1 MLWFFIQLI
10 CILAVLLA
18 IPYVIFTLLA
28 HGQVTYSDKLITANL
43 APDDLPED
51 VVQHFVKPAQALA
64 TNDFTP
70 VAYFSIA
77 NYTPDA
83 FTFVAFWT
91 NPQTSDV
98 ATVTVHLGGG
108 ERAVRPQ
115 EHRRPHRLL
124 CAVRQRLSRADE
136 QQPRDA
142 VVQARADPEHRAC
155 ARRRERRRRVPVA
168 PEPRAAPRAAGR
180 REVRTAA
187 GRGDELVQAAAHRWL
202 KQQLAT
208 GYLEPGEQE
217 GMYRASWVGS
227 LMISTVKFPPLSK
240 VRRWQMAE
248 KAEADLKLARGPVR
262 GVR

>member
-108 ERAVRPQ
+108 KGLFARKNTVVHTDFYALYDNGFLVLTSNNPETPWFKPVPTRNIVHVRDVESAAVVYRLHQNRA
-115 EHRRPHRLL
+115 
-124 CAVRQRLSRADE
+124 QRLAPPGVGKFVP
-136 QQPRDA
+136 QPGEEMNWYKQLLID
-142 VVQARADPEHRAC
+142 
-155 ARRRERRRRVPVA
+155 
-168 PEPRAAPRAAGR
+168 G
-180 REVRTAA
+180 
-187 GRGDELVQAAAHRWL
+187 L